1 MLSYDQVCTMDLLDV
16 VKDMNHEFCIEIP
29 TQIDS
34 LEEMSSAGTML
45 GDLTNEYTYM
55 VALLAMMKATVR
67 IAKRKL
73 PKEQYE
79 DLVGKRDAVSDIV
92 DLLKQQY
99 QAISRMITV
108 KQEINQ
114 ELYMTSGKGTY
125 PK

>member
-67 IAKRKL
+67 IAKRKF

-114 ELYMTSGKGTY
+114 ELYMTSGKGAY

>member
-34 LEEMSSAGTML
+34 LEEMSSAGSML